1 MHRDNK
7 CLKVADWMAGHS
19 EILFLR
25 KMRRWVKA
33 NNKYLPEWQFCQGK
47 ELPTCYVRQIWEF
60 WNFYRRT
67 TLPCNQQHR
76 CPFHQKEFLKTF
88 PYVFRFANISSTYPV
103 DTTLWWL
110 TWWPTW
116 WSTWRWT
123 RWPTWGPT
131 KKNWPTW
138 SWTIGHGGR
147 HGGRQGGQHC
157 GQQ

>member
-60 WNFYRRT
+60 WNFFRKT
-67 TLPCNQQHR
+67 TLPCNQQHI
-76 CPFHQKEFLKTF
+76 CPFRQKKSFWKPFL
-88 PYVFRFANISSTYPV
+88 VFLDAQTSLVPTPGRSVRPSCFRISILSAP
-103 DTTLWWL
+103 LSPHKASIQHCGGWHG
-110 TWWPTW
+110 
-116 WSTWRWT
+116 
-123 RWPTWGPT
+123 GPHD
-131 KKNWPTW
+131 
-138 SWTIGHGGR
+138 GRHGGGQGGR
-147 HGGRQGGQHC
+147 HGA
-157 GQQ
+157 QQKINK